1 MAENQPLA
9 DTASGR
15 AQLEQLLNTDHAVT
29 PGQCQQLSPLV
40 RRITADNPGK
50 FTFKGTGTYLVGCE
64 RVAVIDPGPADAGHV
79 QAILDAVQG
88 AEVSHIVITHTHR
101 DHSPAA
107 KELADATG
115 AVTYGFGPHPT
126 DPQDY
131 PYSFNI
137 GEIASDPEAADTEPV
152 GDAPETNAA
161 NTASDTASD
170 TEKSGDL
177 EFIPQETL
185 QHGDV
190 IEGHDWQ
197 LECLHTPGHISNH
210 LCFAL
215 TQESTLFTGDHIMGW
230 SSTIIPPPHGSLA
243 DYLASLRLLLNR
255 EDACYLPT
263 HGPAIDTSGGRS
275 PQGFV
280 QAILSHREQR
290 STQILH
296 QLGSRDQTI
305 AELVAAMYH
314 DKPLALHLPAA
325 QSVIAHLVFL
335 LETSQIKNL
344 GGSDDTPHRFAL
356 A

>member
-1 MAENQPLA
+1 MAENQPAANHLEA
-9 DTASGR
+9 NQPVTSS
-15 AQLEQLLNTDHAVT
+15 AQLEQLLNTDHEVT

-50 FTFKGTGTYLVGCE
+50 FTFKGTGTYLVGRE
-64 RVAVIDPGPADAGHV
+64 RVAVIDPGPAEAAHV
-79 QAILDAVQG
+79 QAILDAVAG
-88 AEVSHIVITHTHR
+88 ADVSHIVITHTHR

-107 KELADATG
+107 KELVAATG
-115 AVTYGFGPHPT
+115 AVTYGFGPHPA

-131 PYSFNI
+131 PYSFNT
-137 GEIASDPEAADTEPV
+137 GKIASDPETGNSET
-152 GDAPETNAA
+152 GDP
-161 NTASDTASD
+161 NTSD

-177 EFIPQETL
+177 EFTPQETL
-185 QHGDV
+185 QHGDI

-197 LECLHTPGHISNH
+197 LECQHTPGHISNH

-290 STQILH
+290 SAQILH
-296 QLGSRDQTI
+296 QLSAGNQTI

-325 QSVIAHLVFL
+325 QSVIAHLIFL
-335 LETSQIKNL
+335 LEASQIKML
-344 GGSDDTPHRFAL
+344 EGSDETPHRFAL